1 MKSFWKTV
9 GAVVVGLLL
18 FGFIQGIFTLIT
30 MVTFMTAFTA
40 DTEVTLKDNTVYQL
54 KLTGAL
60 VDYSAKEDLSSFYS
74 AISEKLGDVE
84 AELSIADIRRSLE
97 IAAQDKHVKALY
109 LDCNT
114 LMASPASCEEV
125 RKLIL
130 KFKTESKKPVI
141 AYADNY
147 TQSAYWI
154 ASVADK
160 IYMNPEGL
168 VGLTGVTL
176 NTMFMHEALEK
187 LGIKM
192 QVVKVGTF
200 KSAVEPYLLDEMSEP
215 NRLQLTRMGE
225 GIWNVMLAD
234 IAAGRK
240 QPVDSIR
247 RYADEGH
254 YFDGA
259 SVAVEMGIV
268 DSLVYRQ
275 DMKQLFKNIAG
286 GKPEMVKMAKM
297 LDVKYT
303 PKSSGNKI
311 AVLYA
316 MGDIDGGDDKGIVSE
331 KFIKQI
337 NKLAE
342 DEKVKAV
349 VLRINSLGGS
359 AYGSEQMWYAESKLK
374 AKKPLIVSMGDYAA
388 SGGYYMSCVADY
400 IVADPTTLTGSIG
413 IFGVFPCI
421 EGTLDK
427 VGIHFDGVKTS
438 PYADLGNI
446 TRPLNDS
453 ERAIL
458 QNYINRGYDLFTRR
472 CADGRGLSQDSI
484 KVIGEGR
491 VWLGVDAMNIGLVDK
506 LGTLEDA
513 IAVAAEKAGLKDN
526 YAVSEYPEKED
537 IFEEL
542 VKAFSNT
549 DDDEIE
555 TRIAARY
562 PLLAPYIRQFRTLQS
577 YTGVQAL
584 CPYQIIL

>member
-1 MKSFWKTV
+1 MLRIEDQIEN
-9 GAVVVGLLL
+9 AV
-18 FGFIQGIFTLIT
+18 
-30 MVTFMTAFTA
+30 
-40 DTEVTLKDNTVYQL
+40 
-54 KLTGAL
+54 
-60 VDYSAKEDLSSFYS
+60 S
-74 AISEKLGDVE
+74 
-84 AELSIADIRRSLE
+84 
-97 IAAQDKHVKALY
+97 
-109 LDCNT
+109 
-114 LMASPASCEEV
+114 
-125 RKLIL
+125 
-130 KFKTESKKPVI
+130 
-141 AYADNY
+141 NY
-147 TQSAYWI
+147 
-154 ASVADK
+154 
-160 IYMNPEGL
+160 
-168 VGLTGVTL
+168 
-176 NTMFMHEALEK
+176 
-187 LGIKM
+187 LGIDRSDLFAYHFDSYSPHE
-192 QVVKVGTF
+192 VSF
-200 KSAVEPYLLDEMSEP
+200 IP
-215 NRLQLTRMGE
+215 NE
-225 GIWNVMLAD
+225 ED
-234 IAAGRK
+234 
-240 QPVDSIR
+240 
-247 RYADEGH
+247 

-349 VLRINSLGGS
+349 VLRINSPGGS

-472 CADGRGLSQDSI
+472 CADGRGISQDSI

-491 VWLGVDAMNIGLVDK
+491 VWLGVDAINIGLVDK

-542 VKAFSNT
+542 VKALSNT
-549 DDDEIE
+549 DDDELE

-584 CPYQIIL
+584 CPYQVIL

>member
-9 GAVVVGLLL
+9 GAVIVGLLL
-18 FGFIQGIFTLIT
+18 FGFIQGIFTFIT
-30 MVTFMTAFTA
+30 MVTFMTALTA
-40 DTEVTLKDNTVYQL
+40 DTETTLSDNTVYHL
-54 KLTGAL
+54 KLTGTL
-60 VDYSAKEDLSSFYS
+60 VDYSAKEDFSSYFS
-74 AISEKLGDVE
+74 MISDKLGEAE

-97 IAAQDKHVKALY
+97 IAAQDKHVEALY
-109 LDCNT
+109 LDCG
-114 LMASPASCEEV
+114 LLSASPASCEEV
-125 RKLIL
+125 RKLVL
-130 KFKTESKKPVI
+130 KFKKASNKQVI

-160 IYMNPEGL
+160 MYMNPEGL
-168 VGLTGVTL
+168 VSLTGVSS
-176 NTMFMHEALEK
+176 NVMFMHEALEK
-187 LGIKM
+187 LGVKI
-192 QVVKVGTF
+192 QVFKVGTF
-200 KSAVEPYLLDEMSEP
+200 KSAVEPYLLDKMSEP
-215 NRLQLTRMGE
+215 NRLQLTRMGD
-225 GIWNVMLAD
+225 GIWNVILSD

-240 QPVDSIR
+240 LAVDSVR
-247 RYADEGH
+247 RFADEAL
-254 YFDGA
+254 YFSGA
-259 SVAVEMGIV
+259 SAAVEMGIV

-275 DMKQLFKNIAG
+275 DMEQLLNTAVD

-297 LDVKYT
+297 LSVKYT

-316 MGDIDGGDDKGIVSE
+316 MGGIDDAQGEGIVSE
-331 KFIKQI
+331 KFVKQI

-342 DEKVKAV
+342 DDKIKAV
-349 VLRINSLGGS
+349 VLRINSPGGS

-388 SGGYYMSCVADY
+388 SGGYYMSCAADY
-400 IVADPTTLTGSIG
+400 IVADQTTLTGSIG
-413 IFGVFPCI
+413 IFGLFPCI
-421 EGTLDK
+421 EGTMDK
-427 VGIHFDGVKTS
+427 IGIHFEGTKTS
-438 PYADLGNI
+438 PYADLGNL
-446 TRPLNDS
+446 TRPLNES
-453 ERAIL
+453 ESAII

-472 CADGRGLSQDSI
+472 CADGRGFSQDSI

-491 VWLGVDAMNIGLVDK
+491 VWLGVDAINIGLVDR

-526 YAVSEYPEKED
+526 YAVAEYPEKED

-584 CPYQIIL
+584 CPYQVIL